1 MAAFHRAR
9 QRYSDGMPEIH
20 EQLATAALEAA
31 RLARAVA
38 PSQLGAPTPCPDY
51 NVRELAAHLL
61 QEIVLHSWDLAVAT
75 GQTARFP
82 DDVAATVLDRLDV
95 ELEPERNDGWY
106 SDPVADTGISPLD
119 RAVARSG
126 RDPYWHRPAA
136 P

>member
-1 MAAFHRAR
+1 
-9 QRYSDGMPEIH
+9 MPEIH
-20 EQLATAALEAA
+20 EQLAIAALEAA
-31 RLARAVA
+31 RLARAVD
-38 PSQLGAPTPCPDY
+38 PSQLGAQTPCPDY

-82 DDVAATVLDRLDV
+82 DDVVATVLDRLDV

-106 SDPVADTGISPLD
+106 AAPVAAAGASPLD

-126 RDPYWHRPAA
+126 RDPSWHRPFVD
-136 P
+136 